1 MSTTVNPLDAPSVIN
16 QEARSSN
23 SMGALIQSEFYKLGK
38 SKAFYILM
46 AICAALAIAMAFA
59 LKSGAA
65 MAAANPGNA
74 DLQDMAKFQ
83 SSFGGAWFVG
93 YSLGNGLQA
102 VIIAIFVSIFIAVEF
117 NYGPMKNIISR
128 GFNRTQEYLAKLITS
143 IAAGVSLLV
152 VYMLAGLLTG
162 TVLWGFDP
170 HGVASLGSLLTL
182 FLTQAL
188 LIISYTSIFVFV
200 AMSLRSNGASI
211 GANISIVLMGT
222 FVVEAINLLFHTKIN
237 FLNYWISECIKQLAT
252 LNPAS
257 ADVTRGIIVAVGY
270 TLVASI
276 LGCFLFNKQ
285 DIK

>member
-1 MSTTVNPLDAPSVIN
+1 MIS
-16 QEARSSN
+16 
-23 SMGALIQSEFYKLGK
+23 LIKSEFYKLGK
-38 SKAFYILM
+38 TKAFYLLM
-46 AICAALAIAMAFA
+46 AICAALAIAIAFA

-83 SSFGGAWFVG
+83 DSFGGAWFVG

-143 IAAGVSLLV
+143 VVASMCLLA

-162 TVLWGFDP
+162 TALWGFDP
-170 HGVASLGSLLTL
+170 HGVASVGSLLTL
-182 FLTQAL
+182 FLTQTL

-200 AMSLRSNGASI
+200 AMSLRNNGASI

-222 FVVEAINLLFHTKIN
+222 FVVQAVSLLFHTKIN
-237 FLNYWISECIKQLAT
+237 LMNYWISECITQLAT
-252 LNPAS
+252 LNPVS

-270 TLVASI
+270 TLLATVLGSI
-276 LGCFLFNKQ
+276 LFNKQ